1 MTEALVDPTPPRSYK
16 AYPWPRGRPSILATV
31 AEEGRRQANFWLD
44 AELGDD
50 DSDSDYFP
58 SESSETDL
66 TSDSD
71 QETSTSSS
79 DEDISESEVAY
90 VRADALTGQWSSPTP
105 SLKELEEEEE
115 LAREIA
121 ELVKAEQD
129 TAAAYNPDEVV
140 SLITQFYELLI
151 TMGHWP
157 EGSLRY
163 SPHTDPPVNEALAV
177 QLGYAPATI
186 ALMRRLPYLDRKFNG
201 NRYEIIART
210 QFADYTREKCLR
222 EGRHPYPYGYNS
234 DYPNI
239 DPWLLPLTLPNR
251 DGWHVMLDTRL
262 GSVRA
267 YCAEGLAGDTVEWRR
282 YGDSHP
288 WTEETICTEYRRA
301 TLVPA
306 ARYFSELIYAYR
318 SLSRVPIMN
327 PDESDPKNQYR
338 CNNDMW
344 LASEER
350 EIQQML
356 LMLYRECGW
365 PDDWRRAEFVEKSQA
380 QIQQIKARRRA
391 VNNDECK

>member
-16 AYPWPRGRPSILATV
+16 AYPWPWGQPSILATV
-31 AEEGRRQANFWLD
+31 AEEKRRQANFWLD

-58 SESSETDL
+58 SESSETDP
-66 TSDSD
+66 TSGSD

-90 VRADALTGQWSSPTP
+90 VRADALTGQWSSPTL

-121 ELVKAEQD
+121 ELVKGEQD

-163 SPHTDPPVNEALAV
+163 PPHMDPPVNEALAV

-186 ALMRRLPYLDRKFNG
+186 ALMRRLPYLDRKFNS

-222 EGRHPYPYGYNS
+222 EGRHPYPYRYIP
-234 DYPNI
+234 DCPEI
-239 DPWLLPLTLPNR
+239 DPWLLPLVLPNR
-251 DGWHVMLDTRL
+251 DGWHVMLDTRM
-262 GSVRA
+262 GSIRA
-267 YCAEGLAGDTVEWRR
+267 YCTQGLLRDTVEWRR
-282 YGDSHP
+282 YGDSP
-288 WTEETICTEYRRA
+288 GEETEWTEYRGA

-318 SLSRVPIMN
+318 SLLRVPIMN
-327 PDESDPKNQYR
+327 PDESDPKEDRYR
-338 CNNDMW
+338 YNNDIW

-365 PDDWRRAEFVEKSQA
+365 PDDWRRGEFVEKSQA

-391 VNNDECK
+391 VDNDENR